1 MSWSEQL
8 LKGMKA
14 NLPEI
19 ISKGGKIALLV
30 FLFWVASVIGK
41 ALIHKL
47 TQPLEKREDP
57 SSAGRV
63 KTIRSLLGSLYSLIL
78 VFILILM
85 ILDIFGIKTTPILG
99 AAGVLGVAVGL
110 GTQTFIRD
118 AFYGFLIVLEDQF
131 RQGDVVTVAGVT
143 GTVEAMTFRTTR
155 IRGEDGK
162 LYIISNSSI
171 TQVCNHSRGGFYIF
185 LDVAISNEEK
195 RERVEAAIK
204 EVGEKLKNIL
214 GDDLLSLPKIENLS
228 SFDSAKT
235 VYRLSLLVNPIRR
248 KEAEAM
254 FREITRDT
262 FLEKQLKLI

>member
-19 ISKGGKIALLV
+19 ISKGGKIILLV
-30 FLFWVASVIGK
+30 FLFWVASIIGK

-78 VFILILM
+78 IFILILM

-143 GTVEAMTFRTTR
+143 GTVEAMTFRATR

-171 TQVCNHSRGGFYIF
+171 TQVCNHSRGGFYIS
-185 LDVAISNEEK
+185 LEVAISNEEK
-195 RERVEAAIK
+195 RERVEEAIK

-235 VYRLSLLVNPIRR
+235 VYRFSLIVNPSRR
-248 KEAEAM
+248 REAEGM
-254 FREITRDT
+254 FKEILRDT
-262 FLEKQLKLI
+262 FLEKQLKLV